1 LVRGQPELVDERKVR
16 IIEGSKGYTLTE
28 KWLKSRIVFE
38 DEDGNRVAIDKRDN
52 WIKIQRSGNV
62 DWHREPKK

>member
-1 LVRGQPELVDERKVR
+1 MPRGQPELIDERKVQ
-16 IIEGSKGYTLTE
+16 IIEGLKEYTLTE
-28 KWLKSRIVFE
+28 KWFKSRIVFE
-38 DEDGNRVAIDKRDN
+38 DEEGNKVAIDKRDG